1 MKKTFL
7 VAVSCR
13 RWWFSSCWRSQ
24 AGSAVSSN
32 AMSTWSSFPPTRYA
46 ATGVGR
52 CRSTAGSSIRRRI
65 RFAAAPPRT
74 SFGESLGLDEVPA
87 QSDLFGERPPVHRGQ
102 RTRQRDPD
110 QDGGQAVQ
118 TGRVRH
124 GERPFPRPYCT
135 VGQGGRAAGIRS
147 GCCLRATRGGLR
159 AWRIALNLKAS
170 SSSSIFMTLSRSATL
185 PTGRSKGALSHPF
198 AIGTPYAARAGEQGY
213 RDVDRARA

>member
-32 AMSTWSSFPPTRYA
+32 AMSAWSSFPPTRCA

-87 QSDLFGERPPVHRGQ
+87 QSDLFGERPPFIVDNERGK
-102 RTRQRDPD
+102 
-110 QDGGQAVQ
+110 
-118 TGRVRH
+118 
-124 GERPFPRPYCT
+124 EIL
-135 VGQGGRAAGIRS
+135 IRMADKRFKLDVS
-147 GCCLRATRGGLR
+147 DTENGPLE
-159 AWRIALNLKAS
+159 
-170 SSSSIFMTLSRSATL
+170 FEVV
-185 PTGRSKGALSHPF
+185 
-198 AIGTPYAARAGEQGY
+198 AARGRHEAVCGHG
-213 RDVDRARA
+213 ASH